1 MKIKLSYIVIA
12 VLIALVVFV
21 LLVANQQSISIRQD
35 AALDKGLSPP
45 VTEPMEDAP
54 RVRVDEDGFNMGVI
68 PRDRETTKTLR
79 IHNDGKSPLEIKSL
93 LTSCALCMKAVMAN
107 GKKIIAPGASAE
119 VEITVFPSG
128 VYGFY
133 SKKTLSIGTNDP
145 RRPKVNLDVEAWV
158 DPEYVLEPENLD
170 FGTIRKGEEAVATM
184 RLRSLLDTPLEMTAL
199 MLSAEKEKNFFC
211 PHLELSYEKAPE
223 EEWITAGR
231 EEYIITARIS
241 PAAMLGPFQ
250 EYCFLNTDLERFE
263 THLFNISGN
272 IEAPYTFT
280 LSKDSRGIQI
290 TARDQKVEGH
300 LRCLHECTVSLEED
314 EKALVDMAFEQVD
327 PGEWKISVVARDDL
341 DAGLNHGSATLVIET
356 EGQVYRECL
365 PVFCLIPQAV
375 R

>member
-1 MKIKLSYIVIA
+1 M
-12 VLIALVVFV
+12 
-21 LLVANQQSISIRQD
+21 
-35 AALDKGLSPP
+35 
-45 VTEPMEDAP
+45 
-54 RVRVDEDGFNMGVI
+54 
-68 PRDRETTKTLR
+68 
-79 IHNDGKSPLEIKSL
+79 
-93 LTSCALCMKAVMAN
+93 LC
-107 GKKIIAPGASAE
+107 
-119 VEITVFPSG
+119 
-128 VYGFY
+128 
-133 SKKTLSIGTNDP
+133 
-145 RRPKVNLDVEAWV
+145 
-158 DPEYVLEPENLD
+158 
-170 FGTIRKGEEAVATM
+170 
-184 RLRSLLDTPLEMTAL
+184 
-199 MLSAEKEKNFFC
+199 
-211 PHLELSYEKAPE
+211 
-223 EEWITAGR
+223 
-231 EEYIITARIS
+231 
-241 PAAMLGPFQ
+241 PFH